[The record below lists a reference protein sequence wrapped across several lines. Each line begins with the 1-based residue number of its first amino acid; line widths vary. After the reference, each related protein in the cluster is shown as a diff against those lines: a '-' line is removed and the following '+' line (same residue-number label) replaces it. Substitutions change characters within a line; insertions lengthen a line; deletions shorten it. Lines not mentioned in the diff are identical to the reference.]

1 MKSLRR
7 VVTRVCFAAS
17 LLILQGGRI
26 PAIGAAGS
34 SPQPAPGSENSL
46 AIVVN
51 RSNPVENVTV
61 RELRKIFLG
70 QRSQWA
76 HGRRIAVVMMEPGRP
91 ERVTMLREVF
101 HMSEATYQD
110 YLLKGLFTGDVF
122 LSPKILA
129 SPSVVRK
136 FVLNAPGAI
145 GYLRASDVDNTIK
158 VLKIDGRVP
167 EDKDY
172 ALQVDARLAD

>member
-1 MKSLRR
+1 
-7 VVTRVCFAAS
+7 
-17 LLILQGGRI
+17 
-26 PAIGAAGS
+26 
-34 SPQPAPGSENSL
+34 
-46 AIVVN
+46 
-51 RSNPVENVTV
+51 
-61 RELRKIFLG
+61 
-70 QRSQWA
+70 
-76 HGRRIAVVMMEPGRP
+76 
-91 ERVTMLREVF
+91 
-101 HMSEATYQD
+101 MSEATYQD